1 MTIYDISPGIL
12 QHFAWIPLRVILTFF
27 CSLKISGVEN
37 IESIEGNVVI
47 ASNHTSELDP
57 LLVVACMS
65 FSSRHLPFYYVTRE
79 KKFYANMG
87 WKRLIY
93 GGTFFKLMGAY
104 PALVGLKNYEGALQ
118 RHLNFINEGKN
129 VYIFPSG
136 KIALGE
142 KSLKAK
148 GGVSF
153 LAKKTNRP
161 IIPILIQGAD
171 NISLASVLGGKRKIT
186 VTIGTPLWAK
196 DIFRDGKNAL
206 INKDQNDYEKAATV
220 LMEKIARLT

>member
-1 MTIYDISPGIL
+1 MTIYDISPGFL
-12 QHFAWIPLRVILTFF
+12 QRFAWIPLRVMLTVF
-27 CSLKISGVEN
+27 CSLKIRGVEN
-37 IESIEGNVVI
+37 IENVEGNVVL

-65 FSSRHLPFYYVTRE
+65 FFSRHLPFYYVTRE
-79 KKFYANMG
+79 KKFYTNMG
-87 WKRLIY
+87 WKRFIY

-104 PALVGLKNYEGALQ
+104 PALVGLKNYEDALQ
-118 RHLNFINEGKN
+118 HHLNFINKGKN

-142 KSLKAK
+142 KALKAK

-161 IIPILIQGAD
+161 IVPILIQGAD
-171 NISLASVLGGKRKIT
+171 NISLAEVLGGKRKIIVT
-186 VTIGTPLWAK
+186 VGAPIWTK
-196 DIFRDGKNAL
+196 DIFGNEEKPL
-206 INKDQNDYEKAATV
+206 ITANRNDYEKASAV
-220 LMEKIARLT
+220 LMEKISQLA

>member
-1 MTIYDISPGIL
+1 MTIYDISPGFL
-12 QHFAWIPLRVILTFF
+12 QRFAWIPLRVVLTVF
-27 CSLKISGVEN
+27 CSLKIRGVEN
-37 IESIEGNVVI
+37 IESIEGSVVI
-47 ASNHTSELDP
+47 AISHTSELDP

-65 FSSRHLPFYYVTRE
+65 FFSRHLPFFYVTRE
-79 KKFYANMG
+79 KKFYSNMD

-104 PALVGLKNYEGALQ
+104 PALVGLKNYEIALQ
-118 RHLNFINEGKN
+118 HHLNFIRDGKN
-129 VYIFPSG
+129 VCIFPSG

-142 KSLKAK
+142 KSLKAR

-153 LAKKTNRP
+153 LAQKTNRP

-171 NISLASVLGGKRKIT
+171 NISLWDVFSGKRKIT
-186 VTIGTPLWAK
+186 VTIGMPLWSK

-206 INKDQNDYEKAATV
+206 INKDRNDYEEAATI
-220 LMEKIARLT
+220 LMEKIARLA